1 LNIEIEEQAKE
12 EMIKQLNN
20 NEDETN
26 GFVIVN
32 EQLQVKNDKNIS
44 NNESIDPLLNEQ
56 ITSKV
61 TYSNPQIIQNNVP
74 NENQA
79 QLDLDHIYT
88 EQNETN
94 ISHNRG

>member
-1 LNIEIEEQAKE
+1 MNIEIEEQAKE

>member
-1 LNIEIEEQAKE
+1 
-12 EMIKQLNN
+12 MIKQLNN

>member
-1 LNIEIEEQAKE
+1 MNIEIEEQAKE

-44 NNESIDPLLNEQ
+44 NNESIDPLLNE
-56 ITSKV
+56 ISIMNHSINDKKKLFFNF
-61 TYSNPQIIQNNVP
+61 YWQNK
-74 NENQA
+74 
-79 QLDLDHIYT
+79 IF
-88 EQNETN
+88 
-94 ISHNRG
+94 

>member
-1 LNIEIEEQAKE
+1 MNIEIEEQAKE

-44 NNESIDPLLNEQ
+44 NNESIDLLLNEQ

>member
-1 LNIEIEEQAKE
+1 MVSNRSWSIFSNYIPFFRVLNAFIF
-12 EMIKQLNN
+12 
-20 NEDETN
+20 T
-26 GFVIVN
+26 
-32 EQLQVKNDKNIS
+32 EQLIKNYKNIS
-44 NNESIDPLLNEQ
+44 NNEPIDPLLNEQ

-74 NENQA
+74 NVNEA

-88 EQNETN
+88 EQNGTN

>member
-1 LNIEIEEQAKE
+1 
-12 EMIKQLNN
+12 MIKQSSN

-32 EQLQVKNDKNIS
+32 EQLQIKNDKNIS
-44 NNESIDPLLNEQ
+44 NNEPIDPLLNEQ

-74 NENQA
+74 NVNEA

-88 EQNETN
+88 EQNGTN

>member
-1 LNIEIEEQAKE
+1 
-12 EMIKQLNN
+12 MIKQSAN

-32 EQLQVKNDKNIS
+32 EQLQIKNDKNIS

-56 ITSKV
+56 NTSKV

-74 NENQA
+74 NVNEA

>member
-1 LNIEIEEQAKE
+1 
-12 EMIKQLNN
+12 MIKQSAN

-32 EQLQVKNDKNIS
+32 EQLQIKNDKNIS

-56 ITSKV
+56 KTSKV

-74 NENQA
+74 NVNEA

>member
-1 LNIEIEEQAKE
+1 
-12 EMIKQLNN
+12 M
-20 NEDETN
+20 
-26 GFVIVN
+26 
-32 EQLQVKNDKNIS
+32 
-44 NNESIDPLLNEQ
+44 IDPLLNEQ
-56 ITSKV
+56 NTSKV

-74 NENQA
+74 NVNEA